1 MTMAWNVIYHHEVA
15 NDLEALGRSE
25 ARAILGVIE
34 KRIRHGEPDKT
45 GKPLSGDLSGCRR
58 IRASDTRIVY
68 QVNAEIIEVLIF
80 AVGPRRNDEIYKTA
94 QKRV

>member
-1 MTMAWNVIYHHEVA
+1 MAWQVIYHHEVA

-58 IRASDTRIVY
+58 IRTGDTRIVY
-68 QVNAEIIEVLIF
+68 RVNADTIEVLIV
-80 AVGPRRNDEIYKTA
+80 AVGPRRNDEVYKAA